1 MGLIDRGSSSVEFA
15 LILPAV
21 VLLVVAII
29 ETASAAQ
36 LHVQVTHAARE
47 GARAAATIADPDTVI
62 ETTARALGAHAASA
76 RITVERTWI
85 VGSPAVVRIEVPH
98 RVFSRILGGF
108 ELVLRGE
115 ATMRV
120 EG

>member
-1 MGLIDRGSSSVEFA
+1 MGLIDRGSSSVEFV
-15 LILPAV
+15 LILPV
-21 VLLVVAII
+21 IVLLVVAII

-47 GARAAATIADPDTVI
+47 GARAAATVSDRDVVI
-62 ETTARALGAHAASA
+62 ETASRALGSHAVLA

-85 VGSPAVVRIEVPH
+85 VGGPAVVRIEVPH
-98 RVFSRILGGF
+98 RLFSRILGGV
-108 ELVLRGE
+108 EVVLRGE